1 VPTRRNLGGIDFF
14 QLSRN
19 LNQSS
24 PVPGLERQV
33 EKASSLRCADT
44 GADCPGAFTTEIEA
58 ELMNHAKG
66 PRVLPCRGCGQP
78 RGMQQ
83 RSPRPNPTP
92 TITVSGVPAGLL
104 H

>member
-19 LNQSS
+19 VNQSS

-66 PRVLPCRGCGQP
+66 PPSASLPRLRAASGRAAEVAAAEPDPNHHRQRRPGQ
-78 RGMQQ
+78 
-83 RSPRPNPTP
+83 
-92 TITVSGVPAGLL
+92 
-104 H
+104 